1 MCLEEKRKA
10 RLNRE
15 VQKKS
20 DEIAK
25 LQRKVQNAEVG
36 WENPVSAKKLPLKD
50 VPEARK
56 LIEFLWT
63 ELVDAKCA
71 ADLSTRKESE
81 SVWLTK
87 YFEIKLNVKSLII
100 THR

>member
-1 MCLEEKRKA
+1 MKMCLEEKRKA

-25 LQRKVQNAEVG
+25 LQRIVQDAEVG
-36 WENPVSAKKLPLKD
+36 RENPVSAKKLPLKD

-81 SVWLTK
+81 SV
-87 YFEIKLNVKSLII
+87 
-100 THR
+100 